1 MSIYISRE
9 NDSFFETTNI
19 EKIFSEENTSG
30 KEIKSLSLD
39 IVTKNE
45 EVNSSKKK
53 EKAIIAFNGSSEKD
67 VKINIITTYKSRDW
81 CLLLIDELDGQV
93 KRILKGKA
101 VSLTKAKILDFIFAL
116 ALFSVLLI
124 GIAWD
129 ANKPQIDTAQILSKS
144 LEEKINF
151 LVEQST
157 SNKSNKV
164 LWYLPGMT
172 FVMLSLILIIELK
185 PITRI
190 VRSSNISA
198 FYWGDATQKYDA
210 YVDKREKI
218 KWGVIIAFVV
228 SVAAS
233 VVAAW
238 LF

>member
-172 FVMLSLILIIELK
+172 FVMLSLILI
-185 PITRI
+185 
-190 VRSSNISA
+190 
-198 FYWGDATQKYDA
+198 
-210 YVDKREKI
+210 
-218 KWGVIIAFVV
+218 
-228 SVAAS
+228 SV
-233 VVAAW
+233 
-238 LF
+238 